1 MRVLVFGASS
11 AQGYWDSQG
20 GWADRLKHYY
30 DEIQIEDLSQDIPHV
45 MNLGISN
52 DSTSEVLKRLGPECK
67 ARMNDKGVAIIIQV
81 GSNNAAEIGGRLRS
95 SPEKYQID
103 LETIIK
109 KSEEFTYK
117 ILVVGFPAVDET
129 KTNPIS
135 WADIYYR
142 NENIAEFENAAAEVC
157 DKLDVPFVPLHDH
170 FLNSKD
176 KLNAQDGLHPNDAG
190 HKFIFA
196 LVQPELDKLLAD

>member
-103 LETIIK
+103 LET
-109 KSEEFTYK
+109 
-117 ILVVGFPAVDET
+117 